1 MSAAAARLGRRLR
14 VGTTRL
20 QRRAAAALGVSWA
33 HRTDTVVTMLVS
45 NARRAPGYWIQLLL
59 AMGIATFGLILNS
72 TAVVIG
78 AMLVSPLMGP
88 IVELGMG
95 FAVGSSLLTI
105 RAGFRVLQSVAAVV
119 AGAALVTV
127 LLPFHEVTGEIAA
140 RTSPT
145 ALDLLVAV
153 FCALTA
159 AYTTVRPGADTTAA
173 AAGTAVGIALV
184 PPLCVVGYGVGT
196 RAPEVAAGAG
206 LLFTAN
212 FSAIVVFAVV
222 SFLFLGY
229 DRVNAARLER
239 DHLERDTSDAER
251 AAERVHRALGRL
263 FGSRYGVAMRLGIP
277 ALFLAAVSV
286 PLRRALDEVA
296 SQVRARAAV
305 RRVLA
310 AEAPRAVQT
319 ELAVERGGATLR
331 LLILGSADS
340 AARLERRLTSQI
352 AAAGVAAP
360 AVRVRAVADARALA
374 AAAQRATL
382 PDPAERPATL
392 APLGDRLG
400 AWLGARWPAA
410 AGPLLAWSVELP
422 HTGAAVVTVRHLGD
436 PLAATGEA
444 LLAAGLSEALDA
456 DVRVAAV
463 ALPSVPLVAA
473 PGAETAWLER
483 AAPVLRAVA
492 ETPGVTACVEST
504 TSRGSRARSEAARVR
519 RALETSDVA
528 RAGRLFVTPGPAW
541 TLRVAA
547 GDCPATGV
555 AAGQGAQAA
564 WTSVHPPRSDD
575 GDDDARR

>member
-1 MSAAAARLGRRLR
+1 MSAPVSARFGRRLR
-14 VGTTRL
+14 VSTARL
-20 QRRAAAALGVSWA
+20 QRRTAAALGVSWA

-105 RAGFRVLQSVAAVV
+105 RAGFRVLQSAAAVV

-140 RTSPT
+140 RTTPT
-145 ALDLLVAV
+145 VLDLLVAV
-153 FCALTA
+153 CCALTA

-196 RAPEVAAGAG
+196 RTPEVAAGAG

-212 FSAIVVFAVV
+212 FSAIVVFAVA
-222 SFLFLGY
+222 SFLLLGY
-229 DRVNAARLER
+229 NRVDAARLER

-251 AAERVHRALGRL
+251 AAERVHRALGRV
-263 FGSRYGVAMRLGIP
+263 FGSRYGLAMRLGIP
-277 ALFLAAVSV
+277 ALFLGAVYV
-286 PLRRALDEVA
+286 PLSRALDEVA
-296 SQVRARAAV
+296 WQVRARGAV

-319 ELAVERGGATLR
+319 ELAIERGAATLR

-340 AARLERRLTSQI
+340 AARLERRLTERI
-352 AAAGVAAP
+352 AAAGVRAP

-374 AAAQRATL
+374 TAVASAQRDARSE
-382 PDPAERPATL
+382 PAERAPAV
-392 APLGDRLG
+392 APLTDRLG
-400 AWLGARWPAA
+400 AWLGARWPAS
-410 AGPLLAWSVELP
+410 AGPLLSWSVELSP
-422 HTGAAVVTVRHLGD
+422 ARPGVLTVRHLGP
-436 PLAATGEA
+436 PLGPAAET
-444 LLAAGLSEALDA
+444 LLAAGISEALDTE
-456 DVRVAAV
+456 VRVTAV
-463 ALPSVPLVAA
+463 ALPADPLVATR
-473 PGAETAWLER
+473 GAEAAWLTR
-483 AAPVLRAVA
+483 AAAVLRAA
-492 ETPGVTACVEST
+492 GETPGTAVCVSAPA
-504 TSRGSRARSEAARVR
+504 SRGARARRQSARIR
-519 RALETSDVA
+519 GALDTSVVA
-528 RAGRLFVTPGPAW
+528 RQGRLFVEPGPAW
-541 TLRVAA
+541 SLRVADGGCA
-547 GDCPATGV
+547 VRDGRGPV
-555 AAGQGAQAA
+555 APRPGWAA
-564 WTSVHPPRSDD
+564 VQLESSR
-575 GDDDARR
+575 